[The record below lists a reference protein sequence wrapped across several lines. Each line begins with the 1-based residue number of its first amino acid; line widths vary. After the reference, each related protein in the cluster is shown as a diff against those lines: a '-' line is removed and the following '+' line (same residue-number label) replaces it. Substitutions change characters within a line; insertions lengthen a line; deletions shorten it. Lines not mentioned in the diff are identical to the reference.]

1 MKHLLCPSMNCAN
14 FDCLRDEVVA
24 LDRAGADIFH
34 LDICDG
40 ELAPRWSMGLR
51 DVQAVRRNTNKLVD
65 VHLYVNRPSRCV
77 EEFAKAGADILYVFP
92 EGDHFIANTLC
103 TIRELGKAP
112 GLSVGWGASVESL
125 SGVLPLA
132 EYIMVNVADPVA
144 KQRIFMPSAW
154 TTLQKLIDA
163 RDNGA
168 GDYKI
173 LLDGAVTPEVIVKAA
188 AMGIDGFSMGTQ
200 CLFGQPGT
208 YEEKFN
214 DIRSSLGE

>member
-1 MKHLLCPSMNCAN
+1 
-14 FDCLRDEVVA
+14 
-24 LDRAGADIFH
+24 
-34 LDICDG
+34 
-40 ELAPRWSMGLR
+40 
-51 DVQAVRRNTNKLVD
+51 
-65 VHLYVNRPSRCV
+65 
-77 EEFAKAGADILYVFP
+77 
-92 EGDHFIANTLC
+92 
-103 TIRELGKAP
+103 
-112 GLSVGWGASVESL
+112 
-125 SGVLPLA
+125 
-132 EYIMVNVADPVA
+132 
-144 KQRIFMPSAW
+144 MPSAW